1 MHHSM
6 LVTAFSQFGGFSVNP
21 AELILKQLSEYYV
34 GFDMEKIVLP
44 VDYNFV
50 VQRLP
55 QLYLRL
61 RPAIALH
68 LGVNEKISHLCLE
81 RRAKNLT
88 SQDQPD
94 INGVIKHDAPIDD
107 SAPAEFITDL
117 DLENLKMKL
126 IDLDLKADLKADSK
140 ADLQYE
146 ISEDAG
152 SYLCNFAYY
161 TALQTIKQH
170 QLQTQCLFVHVP
182 VPNDINVQAES
193 VAEKKIVSNYS
204 LAELTVGVSNIL
216 ALLSGA
222 YR

>member
-21 AELILKQLSEYYV
+21 AELILKQLSEHYV

-61 RPAIALH
+61 RPAIAVH
-68 LGVNEKISHLCLE
+68 LGVNEKNSHLCLE

-88 SQDQPD
+88 SQEQPD
-94 INGVIKHDAPIDD
+94 INGVIKHDGPIDD
-107 SAPAEFITDL
+107 SAPTEFITDL
-117 DLENLKMKL
+117 DLEKLKTKL
-126 IDLDLKADLKADSK
+126 IDLDLKADSN
-140 ADLQYE
+140 ADLKYE

-152 SYLCNFAYY
+152 SYLCNFAYF

-182 VPNDINVQAES
+182 VPNDINVQTES
-193 VAEKKIVSNYS
+193 VEEKKIVSIYS

-216 ALLSGA
+216 ALLSGE